1 MTTVSTTPSWCA
13 LGSSHEDRSRA
24 FERAEH
30 AAVNGGHDRRLVA
43 VMFTDMLGYTA
54 LIQADEHLGRDK
66 RDRYMSAVESQHDA
80 YGGTIVQR
88 LGDGT
93 MSMFPS
99 SLAAVQAAV
108 AIQRELRPQEVP
120 VRIGLH
126 VGEVIVE
133 PERLTGVAVNIAARI
148 ESFAVPGGVMLSD
161 SVYEQIANRTEIAVV
176 ELGRFKLKN
185 VGRPFELYA
194 VSVDGLVVPDA
205 SALEG
210 KGERIAG
217 LPSNLPTP
225 ATPLLG
231 RASDLDTLVELIRTQ
246 RVVTITGPGGV
257 GKTRTLVELGG
268 LLAPEFL
275 DGVAFVPLADI
286 TDPADF
292 LPSLAG
298 ALDVKEAEERTLGD
312 GIVALIADRKAL
324 FLLDNLEQ
332 VVATAPEIAGLIERC
347 PELRIVVTSRTP
359 LRISHEREYQL
370 LPLPVP
376 TTSVSTEA
384 LMTYPAVALFV
395 ERARVARPSFELT
408 PDNAEAVSAICR
420 RLDGLPLALELAA
433 ARLRLLAPDALLER
447 LGRALDVLTSGPS
460 DTPERHQDAPRHDR
474 LEPLAPHRVRAE
486 RVSAHGR
493 LRRRIHPCRPRGRL
507 RRTRGNV
514 ARRARVAR

>member
-1 MTTVSTTPSWCA
+1 M
-13 LGSSHEDRSRA
+13 
-24 FERAEH
+24 
-30 AAVNGGHDRRLVA
+30 AVNGGHDRRLVA

-66 RDRYMSAVESQHDA
+66 RDRYMSAVETQHDA

-108 AIQRELRPQEVP
+108 AIQRELRPQKVP

-126 VGEVIVE
+126 LGEVIVE

-161 SVYEQIANRTEIAVV
+161 SVYEQIANRSEIAVV

-194 VSVDGLVVPDA
+194 VSDDGLVVPDA

-225 ATPLLG
+225 ATSLLG
-231 RASDLDTLVELIRTQ
+231 RASDLDALIELIRTQ

-275 DGVAFVPLADI
+275 DGVAFVPRPI
-286 TDPADF
+286 SPIR
-292 LPSLAG
+292 P
-298 ALDVKEAEERTLGD
+298 
-312 GIVALIADRKAL
+312 
-324 FLLDNLEQ
+324 
-332 VVATAPEIAGLIERC
+332 
-347 PELRIVVTSRTP
+347 TSCRP
-359 LRISHEREYQL
+359 SHER
-370 LPLPVP
+370 
-376 TTSVSTEA
+376 ST
-384 LMTYPAVALFV
+384 
-395 ERARVARPSFELT
+395 
-408 PDNAEAVSAICR
+408 
-420 RLDGLPLALELAA
+420 
-433 ARLRLLAPDALLER
+433 
-447 LGRALDVLTSGPS
+447 
-460 DTPERHQDAPRHDR
+460 
-474 LEPLAPHRVRAE
+474 
-486 RVSAHGR
+486 
-493 LRRRIHPCRPRGRL
+493 
-507 RRTRGNV
+507 
-514 ARRARVAR
+514 